1 MKSRRVAQVLA
12 LVIAAAAGPFA
23 AIGASPAAA
32 ASGPPF
38 SEIFDRQD
46 VRCSG
51 DDSCLFRPVFTN
63 SPPAASVQADLLL
76 ERSVPSS
83 SGLSQVMSEITSS
96 SGFSQVL
103 DVPRGARSV
112 TATFSWKDVNGQALV
127 LGGGTVGR
135 WNQFHLRLLGTAF
148 ACDGCDVQTEFGPLM
163 TASSTLPVASTEHPS
178 LQRTVTITTTNRFL
192 PPTVTVLSY
201 FSTSG
206 TYLGDYGKVEGS
218 YGGELVSIDAIWGY

>member
-1 MKSRRVAQVLA
+1 MKTRRLAQVLV
-12 LVIAAAAGPFA
+12 LLIAVAAGPFA

-51 DDSCLFRPVFTN
+51 DDSCLFRPVITN
-63 SPPAASVQADLLL
+63 SPPAASVQADLRL
-76 ERSVPSS
+76 ERSITPS
-83 SGLSQVMSEITSS
+83 SGLRQVMSDITSS

-103 DVPRGARSV
+103 HVPKGARSV
-112 TATFSWKDVNGQALV
+112 SVTFSWKNVNGQALV
-127 LGGGTVGR
+127 LGGGRVGY

-163 TASSTLPVASTEHPS
+163 GASSSLPVASVEHAS
-178 LQRTVTITTTNRFL
+178 LQRTVTITTTNRLL
-192 PPTVTVLSY
+192 PPTVSVVSY

-218 YGGELVSIDAIWGY
+218 YGGQLVSIDAAWGY

>member
-1 MKSRRVAQVLA
+1 MNARRVTQVLV

-38 SEIFDRQD
+38 SEILDRQD
-46 VRCSG
+46 VECNG

-76 ERSVPSS
+76 ERSIPSS
-83 SGLSQVMSEITSS
+83 SGLSQAMSAITSD

-103 DVPRGARSV
+103 DVPKRARSV
-112 TATFSWKDVNGQALV
+112 TATFRWTDVKGQASV

-148 ACDGCDVQTEFGPLM
+148 ACDGCDVQTEFGPVM
-163 TASSTLPVASTEHPS
+163 HASSSLPVASMEHPS
-178 LQRTVTITTTNRFL
+178 LQRTVTITTRNRSL

-201 FSTSG
+201 FSTSS
-206 TYLGDYGKVEGS
+206 TYLGDYGTVEGS
-218 YGGELVSIDAIWGY
+218 YGGELVSIDATWGY